1 MSEKMLKPNT
11 AEFLAKYAQT
21 LMDRRAAGKV
31 VFEGNLLR
39 EDGTADLPLLTA
51 AREEWRKQRT
61 LRSPDG
67 RVVEL
72 PSELSA
78 EDCQQQYVRDFY
90 SAYPMATSVII
101 QPGERPKDALNRQ
114 TTEVKDRQTLH
125 LSRKLQHVIEMQDWD
140 FAKTIMEEILDI
152 DPLYR
157 RTPSPPPESWDC
169 PPTSQE
175 EEQAAP
181 VRHVAD
187 PNFDWGNV

>member
-1 MSEKMLKPNT
+1 MFTPNT
-11 AEFLAKYAQT
+11 AAFFAKYAQT
-21 LMDRRAAGKV
+21 LMDNRAAGKV

-51 AREEWRKQRT
+51 AREEWWRQRT
-61 LRSPDG
+61 LRTPDG

-78 EDCQQQYVRDFY
+78 EDCQQPYVRDFY
-90 SAYPMATSVII
+90 STYPKATSIII
-101 QPGERPKDALNRQ
+101 QPGERPKDALARQ
-114 TTEVKDRQTLH
+114 TEEVKNMQTLN

-140 FAKTIMEEILDI
+140 FAKIILEEILDI
-152 DPLYR
+152 DPLYH

-169 PPTSQE
+169 PPTRPE
-175 EEQAAP
+175 EDQAAP

-187 PNFDWGNV
+187 PDFDWGTV

>member
-1 MSEKMLKPNT
+1 MFTTNT
-11 AEFLAKYAQT
+11 KAFFAEYAQT

-51 AREEWRKQRT
+51 AREEWRNQRT
-61 LRSPDG
+61 LRTSDG

-78 EDCQQQYVRDFY
+78 EDCQQPYVRDFY
-90 SAYPMATSVII
+90 SAYPMATSIII

-125 LSRKLQHVIEMQDWD
+125 LSRKLQHVIEQQDWD

-169 PPTSQE
+169 PPTRQE
-175 EEQAAP
+175 EDQAAP

-187 PNFDWGNV
+187 PNFDWGTV